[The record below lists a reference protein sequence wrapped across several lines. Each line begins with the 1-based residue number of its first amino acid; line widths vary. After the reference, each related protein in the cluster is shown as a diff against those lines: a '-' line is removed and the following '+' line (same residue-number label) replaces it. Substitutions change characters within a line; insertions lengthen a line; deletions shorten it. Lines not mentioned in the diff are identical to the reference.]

1 MSSMDIDQQ
10 DGQRNKTG
18 NGFAGRR
25 FPTRGRGGFRG
36 RQSHGRYQFQHTPH
50 APAGDWGHD
59 MYTLSNLGAPDAA
72 SDQTRG
78 KKNPELNKSS
88 ALAVNS
94 FAARIG
100 KAPPSK
106 GQKDVNGV
114 AAAVGRPTTKEA
126 IVKQLADNPL
136 FAALQGNRSQQKKAK
151 VDIKGMSEK
160 PAKEKKFEI
169 KGSGGKTYV
178 RISNLA
184 VGTTEDDVN
193 AFLGR
198 LGVGIEACKT
208 YAEQG
213 AIAAEVL
220 FTERST
226 ADACVSQ
233 IDNAFADGRIIHA
246 TVISSTQLK
255 AITSESKIA
264 PVTYQNGS
272 YGVRPAL
279 YSDAI
284 IQRGRGF
291 KQP

>member
-10 DGQRNKTG
+10 DGQGKTG
-18 NGFAGRR
+18 NGFTGRR
-25 FPTRGRGGFRG
+25 FSTRGRGGFRG
-36 RQSHGRYQFQHTPH
+36 RQSHGRYQFQHMPH

-59 MYTLSNLGAPDAA
+59 MYTLSNLGAPDTA
-72 SDQTRG
+72 SNQTRG
-78 KKNPELNKSS
+78 KKNLESNKSS
-88 ALAVNS
+88 ALAANS

-100 KAPPSK
+100 KAPPLK
-106 GQKDVNGV
+106 GQKGNGV
-114 AAAVGRPTTKEA
+114 AAAVARPTTKEA
-126 IVKQLADNPL
+126 IVKQLKDNPL

-151 VDIKGMSEK
+151 VDIKGMSEN

-184 VGTTEDDVN
+184 VGTTEDDVR

-213 AIAAEVL
+213 AITAEVL

-272 YGVRPAL
+272 YGVRPGL